1 MNTKIEYLYRDAD
14 NYKVWNTCVV
24 CGEITEQQKETI
36 INSLDGG
43 EYFIP
48 SKVGLPEKRFENY
61 DAEVD
66 HDWFELQKDSFDDTD
81 LPPTVDITAS
91 ELADSFARWAGRWEE
106 VEPDMAKRPYVVV
119 VTEVS
124 KRRVI
129 VWANGTADAE
139 EDARDL
145 WDTSEIILDESDF
158 VDNAF
163 ECDHEA
169 TEHDLEIYQQFG
181 KEE

>member
-36 INSLDGG
+36 FNSLDGG

-81 LPPTVDITAS
+81 LPPTVDTTAS

-106 VEPDMAKRPYVVV
+106 AEPDMAKRPYVVV

-169 TEHDLEIYQQFG
+169 TEHDLELYQQFG

>member
-1 MNTKIEYLYRDAD
+1 MSTCTATPD

-66 HDWFELQKDSFDDTD
+66 HDWFELQKDGFDDTRSAPD
-81 LPPTVDITAS
+81 RGHNRIG
-91 ELADSFARWAGRWEE
+91 AG
-106 VEPDMAKRPYVVV
+106 
-119 VTEVS
+119 
-124 KRRVI
+124 
-129 VWANGTADAE
+129 
-139 EDARDL
+139 
-145 WDTSEIILDESDF
+145 
-158 VDNAF
+158 
-163 ECDHEA
+163 
-169 TEHDLEIYQQFG
+169 
-181 KEE
+181 